1 MSKAQRYRQVFLAMH
16 GRNERKLM
24 RAVQKAIRSDIRNLW
39 IGNIT
44 DKNYAEVLQGL
55 KLKEFEKVII
65 DFYIE
70 VGTKTGE
77 MVKKDLAK
85 QQKRLSPFFSVV
97 WTNYVLTKVAPIL
110 ATQIVTIKATLLNDI
125 GKLIAEYISL
135 NLDITD
141 IASAITDFV
150 DDPKFYKWQ
159 AMRIARTETTTA
171 MNLATNQ
178 AGIDSGV
185 AIDKEW
191 ISAGD
196 GNERES
202 HAELNGQRVDGNDA
216 FPNGLMYPGDPSG
229 DASEVINCRCTFLQ
243 IPKRDGEGN
252 LIFGL

>member
-24 RAVQKAIRSDIRNLW
+24 RAVQKAIRSDIKNLW
-39 IGNIT
+39 LGNIT
-44 DKNYAEVLQGL
+44 DKNYAEVLQKL
-55 KLKEFEKVII
+55 KLKDFEKVLI

-70 VGTKTGE
+70 AGTKTGE

-97 WTNYVLTKVAPIL
+97 WQNYVLTKVTPIL

-125 GKLIAEYISL
+125 NKLIAEYISL

-141 IASAITDFV
+141 IANAITDFV

-185 AIDKEW
+185 LIDKEW
-191 ISAGD
+191 ISAND
-196 GNERES
+196 GNERPS
-202 HAELNGQRVDGNDA
+202 HRELNGQKVDGNNA

-243 IPKRDGEGN
+243 IPKRDKDGN

>member
-1 MSKAQRYRQVFLAMH
+1 MTKAQRYRKAFLAMH

-24 RAVQKAIRSDIRNLW
+24 RAVQKALRSDIRNLW

-44 DKNYAEVLQGL
+44 DKNYNEVLQGL
-55 KLKEFEKVII
+55 KLTEFEKVLIN
-65 DFYIE
+65 FYIE
-70 VGTKTGE
+70 AGTKTGE

-85 QQKRLSPFFSVV
+85 QQKRISPFFSEV
-97 WTNYVLTKVAPIL
+97 WTNFVLSKVSPIL
-110 ATQIVTIKATLLNDI
+110 ATQIVTIKNTLLNDI

-135 NLDITD
+135 NLDTTD
-141 IASAITDFV
+141 IANAIYDFV

-178 AGIDSGV
+178 AGIDSEV
-185 AIDKEW
+185 LLDKEW
-191 ISAGD
+191 ISADD
-196 GNERES
+196 GNERPS

-216 FPNGLMYPGDPSG
+216 FANGLMYPGDPSG

-243 IPKRDGEGN
+243 IPKRDREGN